1 VFVDP
6 NCQQLIYTKTIEQ
19 NVNTSQLREW
29 MAQVGQNR
37 IRSFVF
43 TGWFDEIDDL
53 RANFTE
59 FDQYGKMLRQYC
71 IRKKESVSSSNT
83 TQPCYVYSWT
93 FSSDSLSNNTN
104 QYKNVV
110 EKILTHDETSKVH
123 VSIALGQNGTCRDV
137 YLSLETV

>member
-6 NCQQLIYTKTIEQ
+6 NCQQLIYTKAIEQ

-37 IRSFVF
+37 ILSFVF

-59 FDQYGKMLRQYC
+59 LDQYGKMLR
-71 IRKKESVSSSNT
+71 
-83 TQPCYVYSWT
+83 
-93 FSSDSLSNNTN
+93 
-104 QYKNVV
+104 
-110 EKILTHDETSKVH
+110 
-123 VSIALGQNGTCRDV
+123 
-137 YLSLETV
+137 